1 MDLFNILAILITL
14 AAVFSYINFRYIG
27 LPVTIGVMV
36 IALAMSLMLNLLG
49 SFGLGLKP
57 QAELL
62 LRNIDF
68 DRTLLHGMLSFLL
81 FAGALHIDINDLI
94 QDRSTM
100 SPMPV
105 FMPKPPVGDMQW
117 AASPA
122 KKTRLLR
129 NCLATSSRLVQ
140 GRMETIL

>member
-36 IALAMSLMLNLLG
+36 IALSMSLMLNLLG

-68 DRTLLHGMLSFLL
+68 DRTLLHGMLS
-81 FAGALHIDINDLI
+81 
-94 QDRSTM
+94 
-100 SPMPV
+100 
-105 FMPKPPVGDMQW
+105 K
-117 AASPA
+117 
-122 KKTRLLR
+122 
-129 NCLATSSRLVQ
+129 
-140 GRMETIL
+140 